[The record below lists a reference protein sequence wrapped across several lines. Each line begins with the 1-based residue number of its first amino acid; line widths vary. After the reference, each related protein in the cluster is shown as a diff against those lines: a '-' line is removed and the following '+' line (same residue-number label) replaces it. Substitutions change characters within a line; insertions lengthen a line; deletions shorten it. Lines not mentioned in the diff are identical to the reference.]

1 MSAKS
6 VEHVPAL
13 LEMNGIAFGDVAGQA
28 DRRDRIRTQVHC
40 PVRFLRSGTTDPLE
54 TTTQNLSSEGFYCLH
69 KSPFFP
75 GESMACTLSL
85 PAHQPYGAEQM
96 LLLECRVRIIWVDGP
111 DGDGLYGIGCGIED
125 YRFLQIATVKPA

>member
-6 VEHVPAL
+6 VEHAPAL
-13 LEMNGIAFGDVAGQA
+13 LEMNGTAFGDVAVQA
-28 DRRDRIRTQVHC
+28 DRRNRIRTQVHC
-40 PVRFLRSGTTDPLE
+40 PVRFLRSGTMDPLE
-54 TTTQNLSSEGFYCLH
+54 TTTQNLSSEGFYCLNN
-69 KSPFFP
+69 SPFVP

-85 PAHQPYGAEQM
+85 PAHQPHSAEQM
-96 LLLECRVRIIWVDGP
+96 LLLECRVRIIWVEGP

>member
-40 PVRFLRSGTTDPLE
+40 PVRFLRSGTMDVLE
-54 TTTQNLSSEGFYCLH
+54 TTTQNLSSAGFYCLIQNA
-69 KSPFFP
+69 FVP

-85 PAHQPYGAEQM
+85 PAHQPHSADRM
-96 LLLECRVRIIWVDGP
+96 LLLECKVRIIRVEAP
-111 DGDGLYGIGCGIED
+111 DGDGLYGLGCRIED
-125 YRFLQIATVKPA
+125 YRFLHTATVNPA